1 MKFIKLVI
9 SVAMLLSLVGCGN
22 GSDKPV
28 QTDQPTPTEES
39 KGIEVDEG
47 LINVKVTLPASFF
60 EMMEEEV
67 TQDSL
72 DEEFADSMI
81 KSVTLNEDGSV
92 TYVMNKLVY
101 NELLKEMANS
111 FEESLQEL
119 VDDEAYTFTKIEHD
133 AKFRE
138 FTVTCDATELG
149 FQDMFTVILFFMMSG
164 YYNGFAG
171 TLDGLVVKV
180 TFVDLEGN
188 VLEEWSSEQ
197 LEGETVEEVT
207 DEISSN

>member
-1 MKFIKLVI
+1 MKIIKLLI
-9 SVAMLLSLVGCGN
+9 SMAMVLSLVGCGN
-22 GSDKPV
+22 GEDAPV
-28 QTDQPTPTEES
+28 QTS
-39 KGIEVDEG
+39 KPLETADGERFEVDEG

-67 TQDSL
+67 TQEEL
-72 DEEFADSMI
+72 DEEMVGSKMLSA
-81 KSVTLNEDGSV
+81 TLNEDGSV

-101 NELLKEMANS
+101 KELLKEMANS

-119 VDDEAYTFTKIEHD
+119 VDDETYTFNKIEHD
-133 AKFRE
+133 DKFRE
-138 FTVTCDATELG
+138 FTVICDAAELG
-149 FQDMFTVILFFMMSG
+149 FQDVFSVLLFFMMSG

-188 VLEEWSSEQ
+188 VLEDWSSEQ